1 MQRAKK
7 MLGDKVC
14 IRGNVP
20 ASLMTTGEPDDVR
33 NYCRKLIDSVG
44 RDGGFI
50 LDVATGM
57 DDAKPENVRAMYEA
71 AGVYGT

>member
-1 MQRAKK
+1 
-7 MLGDKVC
+7 
-14 IRGNVP
+14 
-20 ASLMTTGEPDDVR
+20 MTTGEPDDVR